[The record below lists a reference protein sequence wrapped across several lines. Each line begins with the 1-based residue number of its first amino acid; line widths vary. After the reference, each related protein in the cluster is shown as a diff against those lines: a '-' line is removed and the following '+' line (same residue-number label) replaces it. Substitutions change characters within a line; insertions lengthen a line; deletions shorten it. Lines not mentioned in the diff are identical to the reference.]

1 MLSRPFYIQYFE
13 QKLQTMVL
21 PGNNN
26 QINKG
31 IIVWEEIFQN
41 GITLRSALAYA
52 PESLLP

>member
-1 MLSRPFYIQYFE
+1 VLSRPFYIQYFE